1 MRITQNSFA
10 GGELSP
16 MLYSRNDIQ
25 KYAIGLKIL
34 KNGFVHQEGA
44 VSNRPGTVLVG
55 EIKNS
60 SEKVRLIPFSFNTEQ
75 TYVIEAGNKYFRFIT
90 NGGYII
96 YPDDYGLT
104 YDGVYSVN
112 SEETTEEIFAY
123 NLGEKTI
130 YTKTEIDEGIV
141 CFLEKEFITEY
152 GKVTGIDKQTMQLSI
167 DKDEE
172 KIAKR
177 GQITEIETPYTTD
190 ELPFI
195 KYSQNADVLTIC
207 HNNHPQIEVSR
218 NSHYDWILKEIN
230 FKPKINPP
238 QNLKA
243 SWKGSD
249 QNPRTYSYLVTAVS
263 DDDEESN
270 RSEIISAEGRYES
283 SWAVGEEMT
292 ITWDSVDNAAE
303 YNIYKSVN
311 GVFGYIGTSKE
322 TSFIDDKIEP
332 DLSAT
337 APIEKNPFENNYPA
351 VVNYF
356 QQRKVYGCLKNNPQ
370 KIVASQTGTSDNFN
384 TSRPLVST
392 DSISLTIAEREVNE
406 IRHIIALNDLV
417 ILTSGGE
424 WKLNG
429 ADGSFS
435 ATSSLIATPQSF
447 YGCSHVAPVVS
458 GNMILFV
465 QAGGSVLRDLG
476 YTYVSD
482 SYDGSELTIFANH
495 LFKGKQIVDMAY
507 AKEPYRLVWCCMSDG
522 TLNVLTY
529 NRQQEMS
536 AWSRHETDGKFESV
550 VCIREGNEDVAYF
563 VINRNINGITKR
575 YVERMATRII
585 DKSTDSVFLDCALKY
600 EGAPIDELSGLE
612 HLEGK
617 NVYVNADGGI
627 EQHLVENGRIKLSN
641 KASVI
646 SVGLPYTFELET
658 LNVEGEN
665 THGLLKI
672 INRISVK
679 IENSREDF
687 VIVGNDG
694 SEYQNPRSLD
704 SINDSSLLLSNNNDN
719 TVSCFYTEEATIHIK
734 QPYPLPLTVLS
745 LSAEV
750 QLANAG

>member
-1 MRITQNSFA
+1 
-10 GGELSP
+10 
-16 MLYSRNDIQ
+16 
-25 KYAIGLKIL
+25 
-34 KNGFVHQEGA
+34 
-44 VSNRPGTVLVG
+44 
-55 EIKNS
+55 
-60 SEKVRLIPFSFNTEQ
+60 
-75 TYVIEAGNKYFRFIT
+75 
-90 NGGYII
+90 
-96 YPDDYGLT
+96 
-104 YDGVYSVN
+104 
-112 SEETTEEIFAY
+112 
-123 NLGEKTI
+123 
-130 YTKTEIDEGIV
+130 
-141 CFLEKEFITEY
+141 
-152 GKVTGIDKQTMQLSI
+152 
-167 DKDEE
+167 
-172 KIAKR
+172 
-177 GQITEIETPYTTD
+177 
-190 ELPFI
+190 
-195 KYSQNADVLTIC
+195 
-207 HNNHPQIEVSR
+207 
-218 NSHYDWILKEIN
+218 
-230 FKPKINPP
+230 
-238 QNLKA
+238 
-243 SWKGSD
+243 
-249 QNPRTYSYLVTAVS
+249 
-263 DDDEESN
+263 
-270 RSEIISAEGRYES
+270 
-283 SWAVGEEMT
+283 MT

-536 AWSRHETDGKFESV
+536 AWSRHVTDGKFESV

-563 VINRNINGITKR
+563 VVNRNINGIIKR

-600 EGAPIDELSGLE
+600 DGAPIDELSGLE